1 MTNSERP
8 PCSSTSSSNS
18 PLEPWLPNGPAGL
31 APADLAS
38 DRASLLRGAILDSLA
53 PPRSTDDREAQIPDS
68 YAQTFSWVF
77 DHHFGSWLGEDEGRL
92 GRNYLKVD
100 DEEFTAAA
108 SRLHGGRVFWINGLP
123 GSGKSTLMRYI
134 HRSTRLGQALQ
145 PWTTDTPEIA
155 SFFFWES
162 GTILQRSQEGVLR
175 SLLAQLLGACPAL
188 IPKVFCAL
196 WTLVWKCD
204 TAERVRTLAE
214 WPLDRLMAGLATY
227 FTLDHPRPSV
237 LLLIDGLDELEG
249 DPQPVLDLFQRISSC
264 ERVKICIASRPY
276 SVFAAVFAHDPSI
289 RLQDLTGRDIVGF
302 VRGSLSALPRFRAL
316 SESEQDLVIRTV
328 QDKAE
333 GVFLWAAV
341 AMDVLAETDDILCQL
356 ELLPA
361 SLDGLYRYRLLDMCS
376 LPVHLSHML
385 QLMRARQQVASLT
398 RVNDMSVMTVR
409 EATIALEGRTMEQ
422 IQVIGIERAD
432 PLTTAEQC
440 RRLASDVVRASH
452 GLLLVQQGKM
462 PLHDRQIIYKHR
474 TVRDWM
480 VDAQV
485 WMDIL
490 ELGPSID
497 AHMIHVITILTLFKS
512 PLTRPRR
519 ARNINA
525 WWPHIVLCFTHAR
538 LSSSPAIYDLLLELD
553 SILSWYWPNLDKDPR
568 IDSWARSCFGSL
580 ESRGRNVFEDP
591 FLALTIRFGVLS
603 FVRRYLHERR
613 YVSGQGRSLLEH
625 ATAFL
630 VHRQSTIYPLSDP
643 RIVFLLFD
651 DTINLDV
658 NHCAKPPPPVPGNP
672 TRPKP
677 AKSPWQTVLE
687 AIQQADR
694 RGWIDVRSLEGRANV
709 DRWVDIVRMYMARRP
724 DMDVSVAYGWKDKKE
739 NPGEL
744 LKRIAEAYTYSPLEQ
759 LRLK

>member
-1 MTNSERP
+1 MTNSVKP
-8 PCSSTSSSNS
+8 PSSSNTGSS
-18 PLEPWLPNGPAGL
+18 PLEPRLPKLLTGF

-53 PPRSTDDREAQIPDS
+53 PPSSTDDREAQIGEK

-77 DHHFGSWLGEDEGRL
+77 DHHFGSWLGEAEGRL
-92 GRNYLKVD
+92 GRNDLQVD
-100 DEEFTAAA
+100 DEEFNAA
-108 SRLHGGRVFWINGLP
+108 SRTHGGRVFWINGLP

-134 HRSTRLGQALQ
+134 HQSIRLGQALQ
-145 PWTTDTPEIA
+145 PWTADKPEIA

-175 SLLAQLLGACPAL
+175 SLLAQLLCACPVL
-188 IPKVFCAL
+188 IPQVFPAL
-196 WTLVWKCD
+196 WTLLWNCD
-204 TAERVRTLAE
+204 TAERVRSLAE
-214 WPLDRLMAGLATY
+214 WPLDRLMAGLSTY

-249 DPQPVLDLFQRISSC
+249 DPQVVLELLQRLSSC

-276 SVFAAVFAHDPSI
+276 SVFEAVFAHDPSL
-289 RLQDLTGRDIVGF
+289 RLQDLTGHDIAAF
-302 VRGSLSALPRFRAL
+302 VRGRLLAHLRYRSL
-316 SESEQDLVIRTV
+316 SESEQDHVIRTV

-341 AMDVLAETDDILCQL
+341 AMDVLAETDDILSQL

-361 SLDGLYRYRLLDMCS
+361 SLDGLYRYRLLDTCT
-376 LPVHLSHML
+376 LPVTLSRML
-385 QLMRARQQVASLT
+385 QLMRARQQVAAFT

-409 EATIALEGRTMEQ
+409 EAAIAMENRTLEQ
-422 IQVIGIERAD
+422 LQVMGIEKAD
-432 PLTTAEQC
+432 HATTAERC

-462 PLHDRQIIYKHR
+462 PLHDREINYKHR
-474 TVRDWM
+474 TVKDWM
-480 VDAQV
+480 VNAQV
-485 WMDIL
+485 WRDIL

-497 AHMIHVITILTLFKS
+497 AHMMHLATIITLFKS
-512 PLTRPRR
+512 PLERPRR
-519 ARNINA
+519 ARSINA
-525 WWPHIVLCFTHAR
+525 WWPRIIYCFTHAR
-538 LSSSPAIYDLLLELD
+538 LSSSPAIYHLLLELD
-553 SILSWYWPNLDKDPR
+553 STLSWYWPRLDKDPR

-580 ESRGRNVFEDP
+580 ESRGRNLFEDP
-591 FLALTIRFGVLS
+591 FLALTIRFGVLP
-603 FVRRYLHERR
+603 FVRQYLHEQR
-613 YVSGQGRSLLEH
+613 YVPGKGQSLLEH

-643 RIVFLLFD
+643 RIVLLLLGD
-651 DTINLDV
+651 ADLDV
-658 NHCAKPPPPVPGNP
+658 NHCAEPPPPVPGNP

-694 RGWIDVRSLEGRANV
+694 RGWIDVRSLEGRASV
-709 DRWVDIVRMYMARRP
+709 DRWVDIVRMYVARRP
-724 DMDVSVAYGWKDKKE
+724 DMGVSVAYSWKDKKE
-739 NPGEL
+739 NPSEL
-744 LKRIAEAYTYSPLEQ
+744 LKRIAEAYAYGPLEQ
-759 LRLK
+759 FRLT